1 MRTTATIR
9 WALVLSFMATG
20 VSGPAPAQTF
30 NQFVG
35 FGDSNIDSG
44 FYRALP
50 SPGGGAAFNA
60 LWPAA
65 VANGA
70 GKPTSSPGLMN
81 SEALAA
87 YFGLNGLPS
96 NQGGSNY
103 ATSGAKNVTV
113 NTAATGGFQS
123 AIPTVTQISTYL
135 ASNGGAANPNALYLI
150 NSGANDVSFA
160 LGDSGTGPFP
170 ADPTAY
176 LIGAANSLAGAI
188 AQLQA
193 AGARYIIV
201 PDLYFSFPMGGG
213 AGNAQTRQARLDY
226 SLALWSGL
234 AAAGVNFIPADINAV
249 RVAIAENPS
258 AFGFQFVGNGAGQVA
273 CTNPGVASAWAL
285 LCSSNPGAPSTLV
298 TPDADQTRLFA
309 DDQHL
314 TTAGQKILADYY
326 YSLIVA
332 PSQISFLAEVPV
344 KTRAALVNSILNQI
358 SISQRQSGSLGINA
372 WVTGDVSWLK
382 ITNYPGFPDDP
393 GTPVA
398 MTAGFDYRLTREW
411 LVGAALSIGTTRQTF
426 SLERGHFTQSA
437 FTASFY
443 AGYLDGPFWANVVA
457 SAGTLQNAITR
468 SAPIGITVQHN
479 DGNTDGSQLSFALQA
494 GYNFMHGPLTH
505 GPLAGVLLQRIHI
518 DGFTESGSFTSLAFD
533 EQKRNS
539 AVTELGYQ
547 ATFDAGM
554 WRPFVKAAWYHELVS
569 TDRQVTAFLTTIT
582 APGFSLPAV
591 VLGKDWGLA
600 NAGATVKISPNI
612 TALVAAYGQFAQ
624 DSVVNYGGQVGI
636 NVALGAP
643 PPRDMPVKAARL

>member
-1 MRTTATIR
+1 VRANATLKS
-9 WALVLSFMATG
+9 ALVLSLVLTAT
-20 VSGPAPAQTF
+20 SRASAQSF

-44 FYRALP
+44 YYRALP

-60 LWPAA
+60 LWASA

-87 YFGLNGLPS
+87 YFGLNALPS

-103 ATSGAKNVTV
+103 STSGAKNVTV
-113 NTAATGGFQS
+113 NNAATGGFQS
-123 AIPTVTQISTYL
+123 AVPTVTQISTYL
-135 ASNGGAANPNALYLI
+135 AATGGHANPNALYLI

-170 ADPTAY
+170 ANPTAY
-176 LIGAANSLAGAI
+176 LIDAANSLAGAI
-188 AQLQA
+188 ANLQA

-201 PDLYFSFPMGGG
+201 PDLPFSFPTGGG
-213 AGNAQTRQARLDY
+213 AGNAETRQARLDY
-226 SLALWSGL
+226 SQALWSGL

-249 RVAIAENPS
+249 RVAIAANPS
-258 AFGFQFVGNGAGQVA
+258 SFGFQFVGNGAGQVA
-273 CTNPGVASAWAL
+273 CTNPGVSSAWAL
-285 LCSSNPGAPSTLV
+285 LCSSNPGAPSTFV

-314 TTAGQKILADYY
+314 TTAGQKIFADYY

-344 KTRAALVNSILNQI
+344 KTRAALVNAILNQI
-358 SISQRQSGSLGINA
+358 SISQRQFGPTGFNA

-382 ITNYPGFPDDP
+382 MTNYPGFPDDP

-411 LVGAALSIGTTRQTF
+411 LVGAALSTGTTRQTF
-426 SLERGHFTQSA
+426 SLDRGHFTQSA

-443 AGYLDGPFWANVVA
+443 AAYLDGPFWANVVA
-457 SAGTLQNAITR
+457 SVGTLQNAVNR
-468 SAPIGITVQHN
+468 SAPIGITVQQN
-479 DGNTDGSQLSFALQA
+479 NGDTDGSQFSLALQT
-494 GYNFMHGPLTH
+494 GYNFIYGPLTH
-505 GPLAGVLLQRIHI
+505 GPLAGILLQRIHI

-539 AVTELGYQ
+539 AVTEVGYQ
-547 ATFDAGM
+547 ATFDAGK
-554 WRPFVKAAWYHELVS
+554 WRPFVRAAWYHELVS
-569 TDRQVTAFLTTIT
+569 TDRLVTAYLTTIT

-591 VLGKDWGLA
+591 VFGTDWGMA
-600 NAGATVKISPNI
+600 NAGATVKISPNV

-624 DSVVNYGGQVGI
+624 QGVVNYGGQVGL

-643 PPRDMPVKAARL
+643 PADMPVKAPRY

>member
-1 MRTTATIR
+1 VRTSATFKS
-9 WALVLSFMATG
+9 ALVLSLVLTG
-20 VSGPAPAQTF
+20 TSRAPAQSF

-44 FYRALP
+44 YYRALP

-60 LWPAA
+60 LWASA

-103 ATSGAKNVTV
+103 STSGAKNVTV

-123 AIPTVTQISTYL
+123 AIPTVTQISNYL
-135 ASNGGAANPNALYLI
+135 AANGGTANSNALYLI

-170 ADPTAY
+170 ANPTAY

-188 AQLQA
+188 ANLQA

-213 AGNAQTRQARLDY
+213 AGNAETRQARLDY

-249 RVAIAENPS
+249 RVAIAANPA
-258 AFGFQFVGNGAGQVA
+258 AFGFQFVGNGAAQVA
-273 CTNPGVASAWAL
+273 CTNPGVSSAWAL
-285 LCSSNPGAPSTLV
+285 LCSSNPGAPSTFV

-344 KTRAALVNSILNQI
+344 KTRAALVNAILNQI
-358 SISQRQSGSLGINA
+358 SISQRQSGPGGFNA

-398 MTAGFDYRLTREW
+398 MTAGFDYRLTRDW
-411 LVGAALSIGTTRQTF
+411 LVGAALSVGTTRQTF
-426 SLERGHFTQSA
+426 SLDRGHFTQSA

-443 AGYLDGPFWANVVA
+443 AAYLDGPFWANVVG
-457 SAGTLQNAITR
+457 SVGTLQNAVTR
-468 SAPIGITVQHN
+468 SAPIGITVQQN
-479 DGNTDGSQLSFALQA
+479 NGDTDGSQISLALQA
-494 GYNFMHGPLTH
+494 GYNFIQGPLTH

-518 DGFTESGSFTSLAFD
+518 DGFTESGGFTSLAFD

-554 WRPFVKAAWYHELVS
+554 WRPFIKAAWYHELVS
-569 TDRQVTAFLTTIT
+569 TDRLVTAFLTTIT

-600 NAGATVKISPNI
+600 NAGATVKISPNV

-624 DSVVNYGGQVGI
+624 DGVVNYGGQVGI

-643 PPRDMPVKAARL
+643 PAPDMPVKAPRR